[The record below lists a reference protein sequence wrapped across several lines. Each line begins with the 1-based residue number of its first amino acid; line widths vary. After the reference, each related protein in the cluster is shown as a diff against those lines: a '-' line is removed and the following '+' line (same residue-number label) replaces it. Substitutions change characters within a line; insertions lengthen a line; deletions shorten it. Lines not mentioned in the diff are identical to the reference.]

1 LLRPVRPWLYPT
13 YRRWQIA
20 TGRVVPTVDESLAR
34 AKLKRSPIRPL
45 RRDEFQAMAEANPYY
60 QRRWG
65 YTSHALLEAVR
76 LIARDRLT
84 SALELGAPVRPVIV
98 GAHVMDYRPRDEFET
113 GPPLTIHDAT
123 VVPWPFADKAFDLFV
138 ALQVFEHL
146 GDRQRE
152 AFLEVRRIARHAIV
166 SLPIDWIMDDPTDS
180 HHMISEARALS
191 WFAPL
196 VPSRTVEHL
205 TGRRKRLIFV
215 FEDMPLP

>member
-1 LLRPVRPWLYPT
+1 MRPWLYPI
-13 YRRWQIA
+13 YRRWLIA
-20 TGRVVPTVDESLAR
+20 TGRVALTVDESLAR
-34 AKLKRSPIRPL
+34 AKLRRSPIRPL
-45 RRDEFQAMAEANPYY
+45 RRDEFQAMADANPYY
-60 QRRWG
+60 SRRWG
-65 YTSHALLEAVR
+65 YTSHALVEALR
-76 LIARDRLT
+76 LIVRDRLT
-84 SALELGAPVRPVIV
+84 TALELGAPVRPVIV
-98 GAHVMDYRPRDEFET
+98 GAHVMDYRARDEFET

-123 VVPWPFADKAFDLFV
+123 VVPWPFADKSFDLFV

-166 SLPIDWIMDDPTDS
+166 SLPIDWIMDDPTDI
-180 HHMISEARALS
+180 HHMISEERALS

-196 VPSRTVEHL
+196 APSRTIEHL